1 MPIAYRGGLLIVL
14 VIGLAKLFDNLIGNN
29 NAILF
34 NSDYYRVVLSFGV
47 FLTILTVVL
56 NIIFIPRFGIEG
68 AAYATFIAMFLYN
81 ISKIVFVN
89 YKFKMQ
95 PFTINT
101 AKTFV
106 LLIALVFAFYFWEF
120 SFHPIVN
127 ILLKSILIGLSY
139 VFVVYRFNLSEDIT
153 ALLKRYLS

>member
-34 NSDYYRVVLSFGV
+34 NSDYYRVVLTFGV

-56 NIIFIPRFGIEG
+56 NIIFIPKFGIEG

-81 ISKIVFVN
+81 IS
-89 YKFKMQ
+89 
-95 PFTINT
+95 
-101 AKTFV
+101 
-106 LLIALVFAFYFWEF
+106 
-120 SFHPIVN
+120 
-127 ILLKSILIGLSY
+127 LKL
-139 VFVVYRFNLSEDIT
+139 
-153 ALLKRYLS
+153 YL